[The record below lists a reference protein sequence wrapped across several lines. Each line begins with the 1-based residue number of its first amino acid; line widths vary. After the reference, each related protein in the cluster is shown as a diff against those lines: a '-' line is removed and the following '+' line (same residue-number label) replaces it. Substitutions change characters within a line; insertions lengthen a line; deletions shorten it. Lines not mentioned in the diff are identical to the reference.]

1 MSDPT
6 QMRMS
11 DIAATMSETEIMWA
25 TVCGN
30 VDDERV
36 DWLISA
42 MTEQHALVMEGEN
55 NANAIMALVGFIAQ
69 QALAISEQGEMSI
82 ESSMV
87 LLQIGMQRGIQ
98 AHLALEAKKGAT

>member
-6 QMRMS
+6 EMKMS
-11 DIAATMSETEIMWA
+11 DIASTMEETEIMWT

-36 DWLISA
+36 DMLIQA
-42 MTEQHALVMEGEN
+42 LTNQHALVMEGET
-55 NANAIMALVGFIAQ
+55 NANAVMSLVGFIAQ
-69 QALAISEQGEMSI
+69 QALALHEKGEMSI
-82 ESSMV
+82 ESAMV

-98 AHLALEAKKGAT
+98 AHFAIEDKKGAS